1 MLKKRLQFIYIIILL
16 IVLTACGSDNE
27 VEETAG
33 SAEDAG
39 NIVDSAEG
47 TAEEK
52 EKLETDGDIIATT
65 VALVEIADQL
75 ELDLVG
81 IPTSYKELPERYAGL
96 PEVGLA
102 MTPDME
108 LIRSLKP
115 TDVLTVTTLTDYV
128 EEAFTQNDTPATYL
142 DLESVEGMYKEIK
155 NLGEKYNREAQAEAL
170 VNDFE
175 EKLSEIEAKIKG
187 KESPSVLILLGV
199 PGSYLVATENSYVGD
214 LVTRAGGVNVIRD
227 TDLEYVAANTEN
239 LQQTEADVILRMA
252 HGMPDEVVEMFD
264 KEFQENDIW
273 KHFKAVQNARVY
285 NLEET
290 RFGTTANLAAPDAL
304 EELIE
309 ILYPELG
316 Q

>member
-1 MLKKRLQFIYIIILL
+1 MLKNKLQFICIIIVL
-16 IVLTACGSDNE
+16 IILTACGSNNEAKETEASAGGGDN
-27 VEETAG
+27 
-33 SAEDAG
+33 
-39 NIVDSAEG
+39 AEG

-52 EKLETDGDIIATT
+52 ETLETNGDIIATT

-81 IPTSYKELPERYAGL
+81 IPTSYKELPARYAGL

-128 EEAFTQNDTPATYL
+128 EEIFTQNETPATYL

-155 NLGEKYNREAQAEAL
+155 NLGEKYNREEQAEAL

-175 EKLSEIEAKIKG
+175 EKLSEVEAKIEG
-187 KESPSVLILLGV
+187 QEAPSVLILLGV

-214 LVTRAGGVNVIRD
+214 LVTRAGGVNVIED
-227 TDLEYVAANTEN
+227 TELEYVAANTEN
-239 LQQTEADVILRMA
+239 LQQTEADVILRMS
-252 HGMPDEVVEMFD
+252 HGMPEEVVEMFD

-273 KHFKAVQNARVY
+273 KHFKAVQNNRVY
-285 NLEET
+285 DLEET
-290 RFGTTANLAAPDAL
+290 LFGTTANLAAPEAL